1 MELSISAS
9 IVLLTRIE
17 YIRIP
22 FFVLTSILINADP
35 FLQFLMSE
43 FQAYLQLGF
52 NHITDSL
59 GYDHILFIMAL
70 CTVYTLIDWKKVII
84 LVTAFTIGHSITL
97 ALATLGFMKVNPD
110 LIELLIPITIVIT
123 ASLNFFYV
131 VVPKSSFSQ
140 NEKSSKI
147 RYPLALFFGL
157 IHGLGFS
164 NYLRTLL
171 GKEAEIFNPLLGFNI
186 GLELGQLI
194 IVFVILSIAFV
205 MIEILRVQR
214 LSWIHILSG
223 IIVGMSLSLII
234 NNEFLHNLL
243 T

>member
-1 MELSISAS
+1 
-9 IVLLTRIE
+9 
-17 YIRIP
+17 
-22 FFVLTSILINADP
+22 
-35 FLQFLMSE
+35 MSE

-70 CTVYTLIDWKKVII
+70 CTVYTLIDWKKVIV

-97 ALATLGFMKVNPD
+97 ALSTLGFVNVNPD
-110 LIELLIPITIVIT
+110 WIELLIPVTIVIT
-123 ASLNFFYV
+123 AVLNFFYK
-131 VVPKSSFSQ
+131 VPKGSFNQ
-140 NEKSSKI
+140 NENSSRV

-171 GKEAEIFNPLLGFNI
+171 GKEADIVNPLLGFNI

-194 IVFVILSIAFV
+194 IVFIILSIAFV
-205 MIEILRVQR
+205 MIELLRVQR

-234 NNEFLHNLL
+234 NNEFLQSLL
-243 T
+243 A